1 MRSSNDFSADGAMF
15 GNAII
20 APCTL
25 LTEGI
30 IMGDWTENIID
41 QIENKTEKIEALPMW
56 GGSDAD
62 TVLCDLMGQVDFE
75 CNGIA
80 QDIFDMWKRKDDSG
94 RKAIEQMFYLFTEV
108 TFDNYL
114 MKCDKALSD

>member
-1 MRSSNDFSADGAMF
+1 M
-15 GNAII
+15 
-20 APCTL
+20 
-25 LTEGI
+25 EGI
-30 IMGDWTENIID
+30 IVGDWTENMIE
-41 QIENKTEKIEALPMW
+41 QIEDKTEKIEVLPMW

-62 TVLCDLMGQVDFE
+62 TVLCDLMEQVDFE

-80 QDIFDMWKRKDDSG
+80 QDIFDMWKRKPESG

>member
-1 MRSSNDFSADGAMF
+1 MSN
-15 GNAII
+15 
-20 APCTL
+20 
-25 LTEGI
+25 
-30 IMGDWTENIID
+30 WTENMIK
-41 QIENKTEKIEALPMW
+41 QIEDKTEKIEAMPMW
-56 GGSDAD
+56 GASEAN
-62 TVLCDLMGQVDFE
+62 TSFYALREETEFE

-114 MKCDKALSD
+114 MRCDKALSA